1 MNRFKSLSPSCLFR
15 VFRATLDAPRLRRDF
30 SLFGVFDLAE
40 QGMNVDYMVFI
51 IVGLAV
57 MPTKEVE
64 QFQGLFPRIVVATQ
78 ETLAQDGVTDQPA
91 HILGEDFS
99 VDDTNPER
107 VAEMLQYFRRIFT

>member
-1 MNRFKSLSPSCLFR
+1 MTAESREYGRRLAPARRKSQNGARKKTGHGGYTRPSEPDF
-15 VFRATLDAPRLRRDF
+15 FSAT
-30 SLFGVFDLAE
+30 
-40 QGMNVDYMVFI
+40 DYMVFI

-57 MPTKEVE
+57 MPAKEVE

-99 VDDTNPER
+99 VDDTNPKR